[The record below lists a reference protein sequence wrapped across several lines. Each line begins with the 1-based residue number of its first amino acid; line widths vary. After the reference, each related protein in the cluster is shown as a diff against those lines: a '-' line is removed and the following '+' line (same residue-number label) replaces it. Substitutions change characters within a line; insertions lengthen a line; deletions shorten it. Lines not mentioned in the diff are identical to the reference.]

1 VRAAYSVL
9 FRAAVATLPPRV
21 SDVVAV
27 RARPGDLQVGRA
39 AVTVLRFMLGSSPDW
54 RLALLRTRSP
64 APPEARFRQPLPV
77 TPSTG

>member
-9 FRAAVATLPPRV
+9 FSAAAATLPARI
-21 SDVVAV
+21 SEIIGV
-27 RARPGDLQVGRA
+27 RTRPGDLQVGRA
-39 AVTVLRFMLGSSPDW
+39 AVTVLRFLLGSSPDW

-77 TPSTG
+77 TPPPG